1 MPCPNRRLLPSLV
14 KLSGNSLQGNDMKT
28 LTTLSGFLAGMLT
41 AGTLFAQA
49 PTPAE
54 PAAQPSDPSAA
65 SSPHQRATTKSP
77 SEQATPSTGAKASD
91 AASPHQK
98 QTLKKK
104 HKKKVTPPSS

>member
-1 MPCPNRRLLPSLV
+1 
-14 KLSGNSLQGNDMKT
+14 MKT
-28 LTTLSGFLAGMLT
+28 LTTLSGFLAGMLA

-65 SSPHQRATTKSP
+65 SSPHQRAATKSP
-77 SEQATPSTGAKASD
+77 SGEATPSTGAKATD

-98 QTLKKK
+98 QALKKK
-104 HKKKVTPPSS
+104 HKKKASAPAS